1 MKSTLF
7 YLLVCLSVIVIPRIG
22 DAQEPKATD
31 AASTVKKKK
40 PDTFKVGGVFE
51 AVTASEIKHDTE
63 HLKSFVITRLVPHGT
78 TVSKGQNIVWFKSE
92 DLDKELRKA
101 ETELRLSKLTLDD
114 DEFAYKQFQET
125 QRLDR
130 EAAERGKRKAQQDY
144 DNFVKVDR
152 QRQLKAAEF
161 SLKGSTASLANA
173 MEELKQLEQMY
184 KEDDLTEESEEIVLK
199 RAKQSVE
206 SAEYRLAGTKIQ
218 TSRTI
223 NQTIPQSDAQQDAT
237 LSRARLT
244 YQKLKR
250 DIASAR
256 ARREIEM
263 SRKRE
268 QFKDEEQKMHERQQE
283 RKQIVLKALHD
294 GIVFHGKLLRGK
306 LSEKQSTL
314 ESGSKVTNDQ
324 TIATVAA
331 PGRLRVRIDLS
342 EDKLQTV
349 VAGTKCKIRPKAF
362 PEMALDATVKSVSP
376 VPYAGTKYD
385 CIVTFR
391 SRKDIAVL
399 PTMTC
404 DVEFAVRPKVHDG
417 EKQQ

>member
-342 EDKLQTV
+342 RGRRYEVQNS
-349 VAGTKCKIRPKAF
+349 AEG
-362 PEMALDATVKSVSP
+362 VS
-376 VPYAGTKYD
+376 
-385 CIVTFR
+385 R
-391 SRKDIAVL
+391 
-399 PTMTC
+399 
-404 DVEFAVRPKVHDG
+404 DG
-417 EKQQ
+417 ARCHRQVSLTGSLCWHQI